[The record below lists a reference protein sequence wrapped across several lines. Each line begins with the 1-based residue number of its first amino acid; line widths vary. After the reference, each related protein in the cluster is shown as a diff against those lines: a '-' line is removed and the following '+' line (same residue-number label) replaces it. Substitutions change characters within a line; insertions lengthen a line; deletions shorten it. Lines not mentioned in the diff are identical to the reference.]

1 MFKLVFV
8 RYPNL
13 KEIDVCTFLDLAWT
27 YIPSVLDIVDDSF
40 MWHEDE
46 GVKRAARNVV
56 TLIADHRGGHL
67 DIFQVI
73 KLKCRTPRLFQYE
86 IISKVKDELRILP
99 ADGLELWMIITRL
112 LKENIV
118 NLAHDRL
125 KIWLII
131 PQVVPPLW
139 PKEC

>member
-1 MFKLVFV
+1 M
-8 RYPNL
+8 
-13 KEIDVCTFLDLAWT
+13 DV
-27 YIPSVLDIVDDSF
+27 VDRSF

-67 DIFQVI
+67 DIYQVV

-86 IISKVKDELRILP
+86 IISKVEDELRILP

-118 NLAHDRL
+118 NLAQDRL

-131 PQVVPPLW
+131 PQVSPFPLA
-139 PKEC
+139 